1 MNQPFPSLASDFTV
15 TMSVPDGDW
24 QVVLNAPMGG
34 VRGAVT
40 AQNGNSMR
48 IDKVLGSSASE
59 TLTSFG
65 GCAAQDMVNGTD
77 CGNVSVGRMS
87 RRDSLREG
95 GSVDGWGSDLTSMAF
110 KVNEC
115 ERKAFKV
122 NAIERYSRPCRG

>member
-1 MNQPFPSLASDFTV
+1 MYPTYPISSHLIPFLPPCRFEVNQLFPSLATDFTV

-65 GCAAQDMVNGTD
+65 GCATQDMVNGTD
-77 CGNVSVGRMS
+77 CGNVSAGR
-87 RRDSLREG
+87 REMG
-95 GSVDGWGSDLTSMAF
+95 G
-110 KVNEC
+110 
-115 ERKAFKV
+115 
-122 NAIERYSRPCRG
+122 RG